1 MIAIIK
7 STFNSTVT
15 TGLLEGC
22 IKALEE
28 KNISENQIKIF
39 EVPGAFEIPATTNLL
54 IKKQE
59 YEAIITLGCVIQGE
73 TDHYKFICDAVSK
86 GMMQIT
92 IQSLIPI
99 LFGIL
104 TCQTKE
110 LAILRSM
117 NDKNNKGYEVGLSAI
132 KQIQMFKSI

>member
-54 IKKQE
+54 VKKQE
-59 YEAIITLGCVIQGE
+59 YEAIITLGCVIQGD

>member
-7 STFNSTVT
+7 STFNPTVT

-54 IKKQE
+54 VKKQE
-59 YEAIITLGCVIQGE
+59 YEAIITLGCVIQGD

>member
-39 EVPGAFEIPATTNLL
+39 EVPGTFEIPATTNLL

>member
-39 EVPGAFEIPATTNLL
+39 EVPGAFEIPAITNLL
-54 IKKQE
+54 VKKQE

-92 IQSLIPI
+92 TQSLIPI

>member
-7 STFNSTVT
+7 STFNPTVT
-15 TGLLEGC
+15 NGLLEGC
-22 IKALEE
+22 LKALKE
-28 KNISENQIKIF
+28 KNISKNQIKIF

-54 IKKQE
+54 AKKKK
-59 YEAIITLGCVIQGE
+59 YKAIITLGCVIQGE

-86 GMMQIT
+86 GMMT
-92 IQSLIPI
+92 VTLRNSIPI

-117 NDKNNKGYEVGLSAI
+117 NDKNNKGYEVGLATISQI
-132 KQIQMFKSI
+132 QIFKQI

>member
-15 TGLLEGC
+15 NGLLEGC
-22 IKALEE
+22 LKALKE
-28 KNISENQIKIF
+28 KNISKNQIKIF
-39 EVPGAFEIPATTNLL
+39 EVQGAFEIPATTNLL
-54 IKKQE
+54 AKKKK
-59 YEAIITLGCVIQGE
+59 YKAIITLGCVIQGE

-86 GMMQIT
+86 GMMT
-92 IQSLIPI
+92 VTLRNSIPI
-99 LFGIL
+99 SFGIL

-117 NDKNNKGYEVGLSAI
+117 NDKNNKGYEVGLATISQI
-132 KQIQMFKSI
+132 QIFKQI

>member
-28 KNISENQIKIF
+28 KDISENQIKIF

-54 IKKQE
+54 VKKQE
-59 YEAIITLGCVIQGE
+59 YEAIITLGCVIQGD

-132 KQIQMFKSI
+132 KQIQTYKSI

>member
-54 IKKQE
+54 VKKQE
-59 YEAIITLGCVIQGE
+59 YEAIITLGCVIQGD

-132 KQIQMFKSI
+132 KQIQTYKSI

>member
-1 MIAIIK
+1 
-7 STFNSTVT
+7 
-15 TGLLEGC
+15 
-22 IKALEE
+22 
-28 KNISENQIKIF
+28 
-39 EVPGAFEIPATTNLL
+39 
-54 IKKQE
+54 
-59 YEAIITLGCVIQGE
+59 
-73 TDHYKFICDAVSK
+73 
-86 GMMQIT
+86 MMQIT

>member
-7 STFNSTVT
+7 STFNPTVT

-54 IKKQE
+54 VKKQE

>member
-54 IKKQE
+54 VKKQE

>member
-15 TGLLEGC
+15 NGLLEGC
-22 IKALEE
+22 LKALKE
-28 KNISENQIKIF
+28 KNISKNQIKIF

-54 IKKQE
+54 AKKKK
-59 YEAIITLGCVIQGE
+59 YKAIITLGCVIQGE

-86 GMMQIT
+86 GMMT
-92 IQSLIPI
+92 VTLRNSIPI

-117 NDKNNKGYEVGLSAI
+117 NDKNNKGYEVGLATISQI
-132 KQIQMFKSI
+132 QIFKQI

>member
-54 IKKQE
+54 VKKQE

-132 KQIQMFKSI
+132 KQIQTYKSI